1 MKKLVSFILFSLCF
15 FSCKNFENFE
25 NNEINITENSIEK
38 VYYKKDSTNE
48 FKDFLKLPEIQKNNF
63 RSMENDKHL
72 TNEDLFS
79 LMWQDLSEEEKTQ
92 LIENSGEVYLQIESG
107 LEVPIENEI
116 SKSVLNG
123 NTNEL
128 DFLAANFSFSEHL
141 KDWFGNTVISI
152 DLLPEEYFPK
162 VEDYKALEN
171 ILLANVIENLS
182 YNENWNI
189 IKKIL
194 TELCSDISVSMIKKE
209 YEKIKELDSEQNQ
222 SNASR
227 AALVTDF
234 YYTSLADNFGATLN
248 DGTVLLT
255 AGKKK
260 AFIIAGNWTHAGIF
274 SRDAYLRNGGIDS
287 AHCVYTAQPDDAKNG
302 PSDVIPDRPGYTCL
316 DTIYMYTK
324 QKRMAAILPKNYS
337 IGKGKAAV
345 NYAKN
350 IFYDAKE
357 KYCISAWE
365 LFLPDFMSSMDTSH
379 NEKSD
384 FPYCSKVAYTA
395 WKKAGEDIDAETFAG
410 CLVSPDDLYS
420 SSFDRYKTFTIGFL
434 FWSKTW
440 KYKVYSATSNVVKE
454 ASR

>member
-48 FKDFLKLPEIQKNNF
+48 FKNFLNLTETQKNNF
-63 RSMENDKHL
+63 RSIENDKHL

-92 LIENSGEVYLQIESG
+92 LIENSGEIYLQIESG

-152 DLLPEEYFPK
+152 DLLPEDFFPI
-162 VEDYKALEN
+162 VEKNEIFEN

-194 TELCSDISVSMIKKE
+194 NELGSDISVSMIKKE
-209 YEKIKELDSEQNQ
+209 YEKIKEFD
-222 SNASR
+222 
-227 AALVTDF
+227 LV
-234 YYTSLADNFGATLN
+234 
-248 DGTVLLT
+248 
-255 AGKKK
+255 
-260 AFIIAGNWTHAGIF
+260 
-274 SRDAYLRNGGIDS
+274 
-287 AHCVYTAQPDDAKNG
+287 
-302 PSDVIPDRPGYTCL
+302 
-316 DTIYMYTK
+316 
-324 QKRMAAILPKNYS
+324 
-337 IGKGKAAV
+337 
-345 NYAKN
+345 
-350 IFYDAKE
+350 
-357 KYCISAWE
+357 
-365 LFLPDFMSSMDTSH
+365 
-379 NEKSD
+379 
-384 FPYCSKVAYTA
+384 
-395 WKKAGEDIDAETFAG
+395 
-410 CLVSPDDLYS
+410 
-420 SSFDRYKTFTIGFL
+420 
-434 FWSKTW
+434 
-440 KYKVYSATSNVVKE
+440 
-454 ASR
+454 

>member
-48 FKDFLKLPEIQKNNF
+48 FKNFLNLTETQKNNF

-92 LIENSGEVYLQIESG
+92 LIENSGEIYLQIESG

-152 DLLPEEYFPK
+152 DLLPEDFFPI
-162 VEDYKALEN
+162 VEKNEIFEN

-194 TELCSDISVSMIKKE
+194 NELGSDISVSMIKKE
-209 YEKIKELDSEQNQ
+209 YEKIKELDSERNL

-234 YYTSLADNFGATLN
+234 YLTSLADNFGATLN

-260 AFIIAGNWTHAGIF
+260 SIYHC
-274 SRDAYLRNGGIDS
+274 RKLDACR
-287 AHCVYTAQPDDAKNG
+287 
-302 PSDVIPDRPGYTCL
+302 
-316 DTIYMYTK
+316 
-324 QKRMAAILPKNYS
+324 
-337 IGKGKAAV
+337 
-345 NYAKN
+345 N
-350 IFYDAKE
+350 IFQRCLFK
-357 KYCISAWE
+357 KRRNRFCSLCIYS
-365 LFLPDFMSSMDTSH
+365 
-379 NEKSD
+379 
-384 FPYCSKVAYTA
+384 TA
-395 WKKAGEDIDAETFAG
+395 
-410 CLVSPDDLYS
+410 
-420 SSFDRYKTFTIGFL
+420 
-434 FWSKTW
+434 
-440 KYKVYSATSNVVKE
+440 
-454 ASR
+454 

>member
-79 LMWQDLSEEEKTQ
+79 LMWQDLSEEEKMQ
-92 LIENSGEVYLQIESG
+92 LIENSGEIYLQIESG

-152 DLLPEEYFPK
+152 DLLPEDFFPI
-162 VEDYKALEN
+162 VEKNEIFEN

-194 TELCSDISVSMIKKE
+194 NELGSDISVSMIKKE
-209 YEKIKELDSEQNQ
+209 YEKIKELDSERNL

-234 YYTSLADNFGATLN
+234 YLTSLADNFGATLN

-274 SRDAYLRNGGIDS
+274 S
-287 AHCVYTAQPDDAKNG
+287 
-302 PSDVIPDRPGYTCL
+302 
-316 DTIYMYTK
+316 
-324 QKRMAAILPKNYS
+324 
-337 IGKGKAAV
+337 
-345 NYAKN
+345 
-350 IFYDAKE
+350 KE
-357 KYCISAWE
+357 
-365 LFLPDFMSSMDTSH
+365 
-379 NEKSD
+379 
-384 FPYCSKVAYTA
+384 
-395 WKKAGEDIDAETFAG
+395 
-410 CLVSPDDLYS
+410 LYS
-420 SSFDRYKTFTIGFL
+420 NKGRSDR
-434 FWSKTW
+434 
-440 KYKVYSATSNVVKE
+440 VQ
-454 ASR
+454 